1 MKNLTIVLFIAGYF
15 LSSCASFG
23 PLGAIYTSGTIGLT
37 ANNDVKSL
45 KTGRA
50 CMTSV
55 IGIVAAGDA
64 SIAAAKTNG
73 GITKVATIDY
83 DVKNV
88 FLGVY
93 GRYCTVITG
102 E

>member
-1 MKNLTIVLFIAGYF
+1 MKKLIIISIFVTGLLN
-15 LSSCASFG
+15 SCASYG
-23 PLGAIYTSGTIGLT
+23 PLGAIYTAGTTGLS

-55 IGIVAAGDA
+55 IGVVAAGNASIVAAKAD
-64 SIAAAKTNG
+64 G
-73 GITKVATIDY
+73 GITKVATVDY
-83 DVKNV
+83 NV
-88 FLGVY
+88 TNVLLGLY

>member
-1 MKNLTIVLFIAGYF
+1 MKKLSIALCIAGWL

-23 PLGAIYTSGTIGLT
+23 PLGAIYTGGTIGLS
-37 ANNDVKSL
+37 ANNDVKPL
-45 KTGRA
+45 KTGSA

-64 SIAAAKTNG
+64 SIAAAKADG
-73 GITKVATIDY
+73 GITKVATVDY
-83 DVKNV
+83 NVTNV
-88 FLGVY
+88 FLGIY
-93 GRYCTVITG
+93 GKYCTVITG